1 MQHNCCD
8 AMDFDCVAKALNQN
22 IFSLRTVPKKKIYI
36 YQTLQMYI
44 TPCLFLDSLEDAIEL
59 QLDFNIKKIQF
70 AF

>member
-1 MQHNCCD
+1 
-8 AMDFDCVAKALNQN
+8 
-22 IFSLRTVPKKKIYI
+22 
-36 YQTLQMYI
+36 MYI